1 MKKQKWSV
9 GFALCF
15 LCALCLLVTAGTVK
29 GEGTG
34 AATSATPTGYLENIL
49 FEKLSGKERV
59 TIMASRQAGVQV
71 EKVAGKSIAVK
82 MDNMFV
88 PTDFRK
94 ALGEGILSNVIRA
107 VPEQS
112 GTAGKQTVSVVIEL
126 REAVPYIVRQEGNLI
141 IVDFNVA
148 ALPVVAAASPVPQ
161 TAVSL
166 PPAQVAGTSTTKP
179 AQVAGSS
186 ASPAPVFGGAP
197 DGKQQASATAVTD
210 KKAGAPIVP
219 GGCPPAEGQ
228 TNTCISVDFQDAD
241 IRGVLRLLAEQGKI
255 NIVASPEVKGNVT
268 VRMENVPWEQVLA
281 TILDISGLTQKRT
294 GDVIS
299 VMSSERAKKDDA
311 DRVAGVQNRQKE
323 EDAKKAADNKDMLEK
338 GKLKQLMIE
347 AKILE
352 VNDSFLRELGVR
364 WGAGVSTALGGS
376 DGQGNRNYSMGLL
389 GGTSALTSPL
399 TKLTTGVALTT
410 DALAMSLGTAVM
422 PTLGIILGG
431 SNAVLSAQIGAMESN
446 ASGRVLSSPRVLT
459 QDTQKAIIEQGEEIP
474 VVTPGTSTNPATTT
488 YKQATLKLEV
498 TPEIKSDNHIL
509 LTIKA
514 KNDRPNKAE
523 KDAQGNYPVFTSS
536 VDSKVVV
543 LDGDTVVIGGI
554 LKTEDTKLTEG
565 VPWLSQIPF
574 LGWLFKYE
582 TVNKTRRELLIF
594 LTPRILKAE
603 EAGHSRI

>member
-15 LCALCLLVTAGTVK
+15 LCALCLLITAGTVK

-49 FEKLSGKERV
+49 FEKMTGKERV

-71 EKVAGKSIAVK
+71 EKLAGKSIAVK

-94 ALGEGILSNVIRA
+94 ALGEGALNNVIRA

-112 GTAGKQTVSVVIEL
+112 GTVGKQTVSVVIEL
-126 REAVPYIVRQEGNLI
+126 RESVPYSVRQEGNLV

-148 ALPVVAAASPVPQ
+148 ALPSATAVAA
-161 TAVSL
+161 
-166 PPAQVAGTSTTKP
+166 PAQVAGISTRP
-179 AQVAGSS
+179 AQVMVSS
-186 ASPAPVFGGAP
+186 APPAPVSGGAP

-210 KKAGAPIVP
+210 KKAGASLAP
-219 GGCPPAEGQ
+219 GGCPPVEGQ
-228 TNTCISVDFQDAD
+228 TNTCISVDLQDAD

-255 NIVASPEVKGNVT
+255 NIVAGQEVKGNVT

-281 TILDISGLTQKRT
+281 TVLEISGLTQKRT

-299 VMSSERAKKDDA
+299 VMSTERAKKDD
-311 DRVAGVQNRQKE
+311 DERVARFKSRQTE
-323 EDAKKAADNKDMLEK
+323 EESKKAAENKDLLEK

-352 VNDSFLRELGVR
+352 VNESFLRELGVR
-364 WGAGVSTALGGS
+364 WGAGMSTSVGGS
-376 DGQGNRNYSMGLL
+376 DQEGNRNYSMGLL
-389 GGTSALTSPL
+389 GGSAALATPL
-399 TKLTTGVALTT
+399 TKLTTGVALTR
-410 DALAMSLGTAVM
+410 DSLAMSLGTTFV

-431 SNAVLSAQIGAMESN
+431 SNAVLNAQIGALQTN

-474 VVTPGTSTNPATTT
+474 VVTPGTSTNPPTTT

-498 TPEIKSDNHIL
+498 TPEIKPDNYIL
-509 LTIKA
+509 MTIKA
-514 KNDRPNKAE
+514 RNDRPNRAE
-523 KDAQGNYPVFTSS
+523 KDINTGNMPVDTSS

-543 LDGDTVVIGGI
+543 RDGDTIVIGGI
-554 LKTEDTKLTEG
+554 LKTADDKTTSG
-565 VPWLSQIPF
+565 VPWLSEIPI

-582 TVNKTRRELLIF
+582 TITKTRRELLIF

-603 EAGHSRI
+603 EAAHTRM

>member
-34 AATSATPTGYLENIL
+34 AATPTGYLENIL
-49 FEKLSGKERV
+49 FEKISGKERV

-71 EKVAGKSIAVK
+71 EKLAGKSIAVK

-94 ALGEGILSNVIRA
+94 AFGEGVLSNVIRV

-112 GTAGKQTVSVVIEL
+112 GTAGKQTVSIVIEL
-126 REAVPYIVRQEGNLI
+126 RESVPYSVRQDGNLV

-148 ALPVVAAASPVPQ
+148 ALAMAASP
-161 TAVSL
+161 S
-166 PPAQVAGTSTTKP
+166 AQVVGTSTKH
-179 AQVAGSS
+179 AQVTGSS
-186 ASPAPVFGGAP
+186 APPAPVSGGAL

-210 KKAGAPIVP
+210 KKAGASMAP

-228 TNTCISVDFQDAD
+228 TNTCMSVDFQDAD

-294 GDVIS
+294 ADVIS
-299 VMSSERAKKDDA
+299 VMTSERAKKDDA
-311 DRVAGVQNRQKE
+311 DRVAVVQNRQKE
-323 EDAKKAADNKDMLEK
+323 EEAKKAAENKDMLEK

-352 VNDSFLRELGVR
+352 VNDRFLRELGVR
-364 WGAGVSTALGGS
+364 WGAGVSTNLGGS

-389 GGTSALTSPL
+389 GGTAALTSPL

-431 SNAVLSAQIGAMESN
+431 SNAVLSAQIGAMENNST
-446 ASGRVLSSPRVLT
+446 GRVLSSPRVLT

-474 VVTPGTSTNPATTT
+474 VVTPGTTTSPATTT
-488 YKQATLKLEV
+488 YKKATLQLEV
-498 TPEIKSDNHIL
+498 TPEIKTDNHIL
-509 LTIKA
+509 MTIKA

-543 LDGDTVVIGGI
+543 RDGDTVVIGGI

-582 TVNKTRRELLIF
+582 TVEKTRRELLIF

-603 EAGHSRI
+603 EAAHTRM